1 MIAYLL
7 PLLLTLTPVQQITSE
22 SSNTPYEPTEDNLFE
37 REVFQ
42 DTHFG
47 IFLHWG
53 IYSMMAQGE
62 WVMNNLNLNYQEYPK
77 LAGGFYPASF
87 DAEEWISAIEDAGAG
102 YICFTTRHHDGFSMW
117 DTHQS
122 DYNIVDATP
131 FKRDVLAELADACHN
146 HDIRLHLYYSL
157 IDWGRDDAPRGRT
170 GLGTGRPGTEIDYAH
185 YYVFMRNQLAELL
198 TGYGKIG
205 AIWFDGVWDQD
216 EHPEFDW
223 QLRGLYDRIHA
234 IQPQCLVGNNHHL
247 TVIEGEDIQIFERD
261 LPGENTAGLSGQNI
275 SRLPLETCQTMNG
288 MWGYKIT
295 DQNYKST
302 RELIHYLVRA
312 CGLGANL
319 LLNIGPQ
326 PDGRLPQAAL
336 DRLKEMGQWMR
347 QYGVSIKGTRAGE
360 IEPQPWGVS
369 TRNGKTLYIHLL
381 DLKDD
386 TLTVKISGK
395 VLSAKCLN
403 TGEMVTIK
411 KAGKEYILSG
421 LNAIPNDI
429 DRIIEIQTR

>member
-131 FKRDVLAELADACHN
+131 FKRDVLLKFLQVVFNKARKN
-146 HDIRLHLYYSL
+146 
-157 IDWGRDDAPRGRT
+157 GAPR
-170 GLGTGRPGTEIDYAH
+170 
-185 YYVFMRNQLAELL
+185 LA
-198 TGYGKIG
+198 IG
-205 AIWFDGVWDQD
+205 NIPCIA
-216 EHPEFDW
+216 
-223 QLRGLYDRIHA
+223 Y
-234 IQPQCLVGNNHHL
+234 QPL
-247 TVIEGEDIQIFERD
+247 DKSF
-261 LPGENTAGLSGQNI
+261 
-275 SRLPLETCQTMNG
+275 CQTDPT
-288 MWGYKIT
+288 YRTFKFKFIIRCT
-295 DQNYKST
+295 LHHFLDSSATT
-302 RELIHYLVRA
+302 RIKLR
-312 CGLGANL
+312 L
-319 LLNIGPQ
+319 LAKRHN
-326 PDGRLPQAAL
+326 
-336 DRLKEMGQWMR
+336 
-347 QYGVSIKGTRAGE
+347 
-360 IEPQPWGVS
+360 
-369 TRNGKTLYIHLL
+369 
-381 DLKDD
+381 
-386 TLTVKISGK
+386 TV
-395 VLSAKCLN
+395 VFRRHTA
-403 TGEMVTIK
+403 
-411 KAGKEYILSG
+411 
-421 LNAIPNDI
+421 
-429 DRIIEIQTR
+429 